1 MAEKSL
7 LSEEYQNLIGR
18 EHPSYKDKLDDY
30 TLFYQSFKGGSSFI
44 IEENLFQHAL
54 EGSTA
59 YTDRLKRG
67 YYINFVKKIVDA
79 FTNFIYMEGV
89 KRPENPKLAP
99 FLKNAD
105 GKDGD
110 MDSFIKKT
118 SSLSSVFGHCNVLI
132 DSPSI
137 NSPTNKASLAEVK
150 RNKLLPY
157 AVNITPLEMPDW
169 SFDKFGK
176 YAWCLLKKEVYRD
189 SNPLVDRR
197 VVQEYTLITPTGQA
211 IFSKEEGIIDTSK
224 IVPGNVV
231 PVIICNHGESDVDGF
246 GESLITDIAYINR
259 TIFNW
264 CSIIDEMV
272 EKQAFSQLVCPD
284 DGSLEELQQTML
296 DAKIVTPD
304 EDIILKKIGTSQIF
318 TYPSNSGHPPQ
329 FISPDVRSLQTIWK
343 MILEHINM
351 MYLLTSLAG
360 TREDMYSNSSKA
372 RQFIFSLVGNVL
384 SAKASSLEKT
394 ENAMYKLY
402 AKYMNFELGENDVAQ
417 YPKEFN
423 VMTFAEYVE
432 DMFSV
437 IKKNVSQTF
446 NEKLK
451 NKVVDKFENL
461 LTKSEKVSIAKEI
474 KKAPKYAIGDKQ
486 GNVVYKEENEL
497 FSDLATGARE
507 PGTLGSQEKTTPDNP
522 PVSDE

>member
-1 MAEKSL
+1 MAKESL
-7 LSEEYQNLIGR
+7 LTEDYQNLIDR
-18 EHPSYKDKLDDY
+18 EHPSYKDKLEDY
-30 TLFYQSFKGGSSFI
+30 ELFYQSFKGGSSFI
-44 IEENLFQHAL
+44 IEDNLFQHTL
-54 EGSTA
+54 EGDSS
-59 YTDRLKRG
+59 YTNRLKRG

-89 KRPENPKLAP
+89 KRPENPKLTP
-99 FLKNAD
+99 FLENVD
-105 GKDGD
+105 GKEGD

-132 DSPSI
+132 DSPIIGSSI
-137 NSPTNKASLAEVK
+137 GKVSLAEVK
-150 RNKLLPY
+150 RNNLLPY
-157 AVNITPLEMPDW
+157 AINITPLEMPDW
-169 SFDKFGK
+169 SLNKFGG

-197 VVQEYTLITPTGQA
+197 TVQEYTIVTSNGQV
-211 IFSKEEGIIDTSK
+211 IFSEEEGIINSSK
-224 IVPGNVV
+224 MVPENVV
-231 PVIICNHGESDVDGF
+231 PMIICNHGESDVDGF
-246 GESLITDIAYINR
+246 GESLITDVAYINR

-343 MILEHINM
+343 MITEHINM
-351 MYLLTSLAG
+351 IYLLTSLAG

-394 ENAMYKLY
+394 ENAMYRLY
-402 AKYMNFELGENDVAQ
+402 AKYMKFELGENDVVQ

-437 IKKNVSQTF
+437 IKKNVSKTF

-451 NKVVDKFENL
+451 NKVVGKFENL
-461 LTKSEKVSIAKEI
+461 LTKSEKGTIGKEI
-474 KKAPKYAIGDKQ
+474 KDSPPFAIGDKQ

-497 FSDLATGARE
+497 FSDLSTGAKE
-507 PGTLGSQEKTTPDNP
+507 PGVFGVQKKNSPDNTP
-522 PVSDE
+522 NSDE